1 MADRTAREDGDVGR
15 ATADIHQHDTQF
27 LFIGRQHGQAGG
39 QRLQD
44 QVLHFQAAAAHAL
57 DDVLR
62 GADRA
67 RHDVHAHFQAQA
79 AHADGLADVF
89 LAVDDELL
97 RQHVQHLLVG
107 RDVHR
112 LGGLDDAGNVGG
124 GDFFVLHSDHAAGI
138 EAADMAAGNAGVDVA
153 NLAICHQLGFF
164 KRALN
169 GIHSGLDIDDH
180 ALAHAARFV
189 LAQA

>member
-1 MADRTAREDGDVGR
+1 M
-15 ATADIHQHDTQF
+15 
-27 LFIGRQHGQAGG
+27 
-39 QRLQD
+39 
-44 QVLHFQAAAAHAL
+44 
-57 DDVLR
+57 
-62 GADRA
+62 
-67 RHDVHAHFQAQA
+67 
-79 AHADGLADVF
+79 
-89 LAVDDELL
+89 
-97 RQHVQHLLVG
+97 QHLLVG

-169 GIHSGLDIDDH
+169 GIHSGLDVDDH

-189 LAQA
+189 LAEAEHFESPFGQNFSHHSHHLAGADIEGDDKVLDVTGHSLLLR